1 MDVQSMYQTA
11 ALQSVSGYSPG
22 KSFFGGVPKV
32 SSGVR
37 ASFQNQKDVV
47 DLVGLES
54 VGEAFRTLNNQEP
67 LPIPEPVGNAIRVL
81 VKEVLQG
88 LPGG

>member
-1 MDVQSMYQTA
+1 MNVQSMYQTA
-11 ALQSVSGYSPG
+11 AMQGVSGPPPV
-22 KSFFGGVPKV
+22 KADFGGVSQMA
-32 SSGVR
+32 SSRSDLSQGR
-37 ASFQNQKDVV
+37 EDVI

-54 VGEAFRTLNNQEP
+54 VGEAFRSLNEQEP
-67 LPIPEPVGNAIRVL
+67 LPIPEPVGKAIRVL